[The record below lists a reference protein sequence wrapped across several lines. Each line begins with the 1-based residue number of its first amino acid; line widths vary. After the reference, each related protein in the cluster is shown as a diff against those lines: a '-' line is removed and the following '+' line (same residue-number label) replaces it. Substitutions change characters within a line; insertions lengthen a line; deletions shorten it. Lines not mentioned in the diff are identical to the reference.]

1 MCVACSTHGDIMHNI
16 LVAKSKVSDRSEEL
30 AVDGRT
36 VLKCSCLS
44 KVT

>member
-1 MCVACSTHGDIMHNI
+1 MCVACSTHGDILHNI
-16 LVAKSKVSDRSEEL
+16 LVAKPKVSDRSEEL

-36 VLKCSCLS
+36 VLQFSFPS